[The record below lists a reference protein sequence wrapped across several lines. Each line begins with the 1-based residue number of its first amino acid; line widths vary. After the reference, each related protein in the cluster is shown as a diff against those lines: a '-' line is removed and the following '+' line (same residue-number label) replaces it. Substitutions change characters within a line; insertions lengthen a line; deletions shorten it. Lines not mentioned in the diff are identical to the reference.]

1 MKMRVF
7 QEGTWVLANPQ
18 SADSE
23 PLTLPAEG
31 SVRNIGTLCAASN
44 IGKRIAYGATQTLVG
59 TRHLITCDATS
70 FTLGWEISQGF
81 LTSTAGADY
90 LFFYSINS
98 SPPKQVALVG
108 SGHAPV
114 RLDQSTVKTLVSE
127 RVEEPVRAGDWV
139 TIYTH
144 ATATAS
150 GAIPA
155 DLSGE
160 RAGDLRQFGPVGAAL
175 EDAYPLAE
183 SVAAPE
189 TFSMRPARI
198 AALSDKP
205 SILCFGD
212 SIMQQEDSYLERAC
226 AQLHLAAVKSAQGGA
241 GYFHGKSM
249 YQKLVEPHLPYVTHW
264 LDEFGTNDSQATW
277 DATATLAVQ
286 WWQWAKEVAPGVE
299 IIKTT
304 ITPRPSSSDNW
315 VTQIPYGGVGKVN
328 NDAFNAWLRAG
339 APLVDGAPVAPGTAG
354 AVTCDVIGFDG
365 KMRPGS
371 GGGHLL
377 RAVIDIAGAIES
389 APDSGIF
396 NESARA
402 LMAQFKHRDGLH
414 FHVSVHALV
423 AQRVV
428 EDLRKLGISA

>member
-1 MKMRVF
+1 MKVKVF
-7 QEGTWVLANPQ
+7 QKGIWVLADPQ
-18 SADSE
+18 DADSE
-23 PLTLPAEG
+23 PLNLPTEG

-59 TRHLITCDATS
+59 TRHLITCDATG
-70 FTLGWEISQGF
+70 FTLGWEVSQGF
-81 LTSTAGADY
+81 VGSTAGADY

-108 SGHAPV
+108 SGRAPV

-127 RVEEPVRAGDWV
+127 RIEEPVRAGDWV
-139 TIYTH
+139 TIYAH

-198 AALSDKP
+198 AALSNKP

-212 SIMQQEDSYLERAC
+212 SIMQQENSYLEMAC
-226 AQLHLAAVKSAQGGA
+226 AQLHVAAVKSAQGGA
-241 GYFHGKSM
+241 GYVYGKNM

-264 LDEFGTNDSQATW
+264 LDQFGTNDAGQDW
-277 DATATLAVQ
+277 KVTASRAVQ
-286 WWQWAKEVAPGVE
+286 WWGWAKTTSTSLD

-304 ITPRPSSSDNW
+304 ITPRPSTADNW
-315 VTQIPYGGVGKVN
+315 ATQTPYGGAGKVN

-371 GGGHLL
+371 GGHLL
-377 RAVIDIAGAIES
+377 RAVIDSAGAIES

-414 FHVSVHALV
+414 FHASVHALV
-423 AQRVV
+423 AQRVA
-428 EDLRKLGISA
+428 EDLRKLGVST

>member
-7 QEGTWVLANPQ
+7 QKGVWMLANPQ

-70 FTLGWEISQGF
+70 FALGWEISQGF
-81 LTSTAGADY
+81 VTSTAGADY

-127 RVEEPVRAGDWV
+127 RIEEPVRAGDWV
-139 TIYTH
+139 TIYAH

-183 SVAAPE
+183 LVAAPE

-198 AALSDKP
+198 AAFSDKP

-226 AQLHLAAVKSAQGGA
+226 AQLHLAAVKAAQGGA
-241 GYFHGKSM
+241 GYVHGKSM

-264 LDEFGTNDSQATW
+264 LDEFGTNDSQAAW
-277 DATATLAVQ
+277 DATAALAVQ
-286 WWQWAKEVAPGVE
+286 WWGWAKEVAPGVE

-371 GGGHLL
+371 GGHLL